1 MFHLGMNFWNRPF
14 ICTQRELR
22 GSKLD
27 AKTSRARSELTKYP
41 PKPIIFNPS
50 FLIIIFFGIIIIIL
64 IAILKIL
71 IIILKLMAWDL
82 LQSTRLS
89 KK

>member
-1 MFHLGMNFWNRPF
+1 MFHQGMNFWNRPF

-41 PKPIIFNPS
+41 PKPIILNPS
-50 FLIIIFFGIIIIIL
+50 FLISFFFNNHHHSHRHSEDLDYHPEVDGVGFT
-64 IAILKIL
+64 AIH
-71 IIILKLMAWDL
+71 AS
-82 LQSTRLS
+82 Q
-89 KK
+89 